1 MAFCDEILR
10 AYEGMAN
17 GPVQIGEL
25 PEWMRSH
32 GDGGLVGPPARC
44 QDIGEKATLLRRSEP
59 PRRNPAGR
67 RATYA
72 SAIRRI
78 TERSRESRLS

>member
-10 AYEGMAN
+10 ANEGMAN
-17 GPVQIGEL
+17 DPVQIGEL
-25 PEWMRSH
+25 PEWMRNH
-32 GDGGLVGPPARC
+32 GDGGLVRLAARC
-44 QDIGEKATLLRRSEP
+44 RDIGEKATRLRRSEP
-59 PRRNPAGR
+59 PRRNPEGR
-67 RATYA
+67 RATYT